1 MRMRKGSRF
10 DSRATMPTTG
20 SSHCRISRFTIRS
33 AAVIWSWRMD
43 RGSYLKIWQKCDRPN
58 GQALGRMLTLAYA
71 STTTFDAAAVLLVA

>member
-10 DSRATMPTTG
+10 DSRATTPRTG

-43 RGSYLKIWQKCDRPN
+43 KRDTET
-58 GQALGRMLTLAYA
+58 LGGVRSTERASPGKDAY
-71 STTTFDAAAVLLVA
+71 SGLRFDNHF